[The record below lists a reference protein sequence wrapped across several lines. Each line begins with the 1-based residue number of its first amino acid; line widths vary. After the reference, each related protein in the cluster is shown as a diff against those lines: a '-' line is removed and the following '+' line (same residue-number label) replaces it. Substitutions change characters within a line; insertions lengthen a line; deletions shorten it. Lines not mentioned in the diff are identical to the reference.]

1 MGNIYPFPL
10 DTDVTSWCKIKSMK
24 REAKEYTVNEL
35 AQLAGVS
42 VRTLHHYDQIGLLQ
56 PGRRSQA
63 GYRLYQPADLLR
75 LQQILFFRKLD
86 FPLQQ
91 IKTIL
96 DDPAFNPIQALREH
110 QKQLEKH
117 AAQIAILLNTVEK
130 TINQLMENSMELT
143 DAELYEG
150 FSKEQAECFDRE
162 ARRIYGEE
170 RIEASLKQV
179 RKLSKA
185 EWEAVKQEGD
195 EITRQMA
202 SLMGS
207 AADDPLVQHTIAR
220 QWNWLEHF
228 YPVTP
233 EIFRGLGS
241 LYTDNPE
248 FTATYDRYQPGL
260 AAFMKAAMEVYADQR
275 LK

>member
-1 MGNIYPFPL
+1 
-10 DTDVTSWCKIKSMK
+10 MK
-24 REAKEYTVNEL
+24 REAKEYTVCQL
-35 AQLAGVS
+35 ARLAGVS

-56 PGRRSQA
+56 PGRRNQS

-75 LQQILFFRKLD
+75 LQQILFFRELD
-86 FPLQQ
+86 LPLQQ
-91 IKTIL
+91 IKALL
-96 DDPAFNPIQALREH
+96 DDPDFDPLQALREH
-110 QKQLEKH
+110 QKQLEKR

-130 TINQLMENSMELT
+130 TINQLMENTMELT

-150 FSKEQAECFDRE
+150 FSKEQAERYDRE
-162 ARRIYGEE
+162 ARQIYGDE
-170 RIEASLKQV
+170 RIEASLKRV

-202 SLMGS
+202 SLMEKP
-207 AADDPLVQHTIAR
+207 ADDPLVQQAIAR
-220 QWNWLEHF
+220 QWTWLEHF

-260 AAFMKAAMEVYADQR
+260 ATFMKAAMEVYADRR

>member
-1 MGNIYPFPL
+1 
-10 DTDVTSWCKIKSMK
+10 MK
-24 REAKEYTVNEL
+24 QEVKEYTVNKL
-35 AQLAGVS
+35 SRLAGVS
-42 VRTLHHYDQIGLLQ
+42 VRTLHHYDQIGLLR
-56 PGRRSQA
+56 PSRRSQS
-63 GYRLYQPADLLR
+63 GYRMYQPAELLR
-75 LQQILFFRKLD
+75 LQQILFFRELG

-91 IKTIL
+91 IKVIL
-96 DDPAFNPIQALREH
+96 DDPEFNPLQALREH
-110 QKQLEKH
+110 QMQLEKR
-117 AAQIAILLNTVEK
+117 AAQLAILLNTVKK
-130 TINQLMENSMELT
+130 TINQLMENSMQLT

-150 FSKEQAECFDRE
+150 FSKEQADRYDRE
-162 ARRIYGEE
+162 ARQIYGEE
-170 RIEASLKQV
+170 RIEASLQRV
-179 RKLSKA
+179 RKLTKA

-202 SLMGS
+202 ALMGS
-207 AADDPLVQHTIAR
+207 AADDPLVQQAIAR

-260 AAFMKAAMEVYADQR
+260 ATFMRAAMEVYADR
-275 LK
+275 HSK